1 MLIPAEAAADLDFTT
16 GPLANAAHMS
26 VAAPEAGIAYTGTIT
41 PADDTYRLGGG
52 SGTLTL
58 PNPNQLTGD
67 RNLLVANGGEVQLTA
82 LNDYTGTTVVNDVP
96 FVSRTNQAIADRTS
110 GISTDMFAPTIL
122 TVTSLESGV
131 ESSIG
136 TSSNDASNLVIQGST
151 LRHVGAG
158 AKTFR
163 LFTIG
168 SRGATIESVGTG
180 RLFFDNTAPLAIVPG
195 GAATLRT
202 LTLSGDSPLNGMS
215 PLIADAADGGVVG
228 LTKDGTGTWELHGD
242 NTYSGPSLVRQGR
255 LNINGTQS
263 GGGSYTVA
271 VGATLGGT
279 GVVGGDA
286 IVAGTLSPG
295 RSVGTLEIDGNAT
308 FEPSSEL
315 VIEITGSASGSFDR
329 LEVAGTAALDG
340 SIRIELPNQVGGP
353 YVPKLGDRFA
363 IMAVQGGADG
373 TFDAIESPPLA
384 AGLDWALNP
393 GDVTV
398 FLDVVAALP
407 GDYNFNGIVDA
418 ADYTVWRNSLG
429 QAGNGLMADGNHDG
443 HVDETDYG
451 VWKSHFGLALGE
463 GGQAGGKST
472 AVPEPHG
479 LTLLGMMCVLLAA
492 MTRRFSI

>member
-1 MLIPAEAAADLDFTT
+1 
-16 GPLANAAHMS
+16 MS

-58 PNPNQLTGD
+58 PNPHQLTGD

-82 LNDYTGTTVVNDVP
+82 LNDYTGTTFVNDVP

-136 TSSNDASNLVIQGST
+136 TSSNDAGNLVIQGST

-158 AKTFR
+158 TNTLR
-163 LFTIG
+163 LFSIG
-168 SRGATIESVGTG
+168 TRGATIETAGTG
-180 RLFFDNTAPLAIVPG
+180 QLFFDNTAPLAILPG
-195 GAATLRT
+195 GAAVSRT
-202 LTLSGDSPLNGMS
+202 LTLAGDAALNGMS

-228 LTKDGTGTWELHGD
+228 IAKDGTGTWDLHGD
-242 NTYSGPSLVRQGR
+242 NTYSGPTLVRQGR

-263 GGGSYTVA
+263 GGGSYTVEA
-271 VGATLGGT
+271 GAMLGGT
-279 GVVGGDA
+279 GVIGGDA
-286 IVAGTLSPG
+286 TVVGTLSPG
-295 RSVGTLEIDGNAT
+295 QSVGTLVIDGSVT
-308 FEPSSEL
+308 FDPSSEF
-315 VIEITGSASGSFDR
+315 VIEIAGIAAGSFDR
-329 LEVAGTAALDG
+329 LEVAGSASLDG
-340 SIRIELPNQVGGP
+340 SIRIELPDQVGGP

-363 IMAVQGGADG
+363 ILTAQGGAG
-373 TFDAIESPPLA
+373 EMFDAIESPPLA
-384 AGLDWALNP
+384 AGLAWALSP

-418 ADYTVWRNSLG
+418 ADYTVWRNLLG
-429 QAGNGLMADGNHDG
+429 QEGTGLVADGNHDDR
-443 HVDETDYG
+443 VDEADYG
-451 VWKSHFGLALGE
+451 IWKSHFGSTLGSS
-463 GGQAGGKST
+463 GQAGGESSV
-472 AVPEPHG
+472 VPEPHS
-479 LTLLGMMCVLLAA
+479 LALIGTVCLSLVA
-492 MTRRFSI
+492 LTRRFTT